1 MRFMVILKGEAQG
14 EAPSEELVDAM
25 IKYNEELVKAG
36 ILLAAEGLFDSSRGA
51 RVVTA
56 GGRKSVIDG
65 PFTEAK
71 ELIAG
76 FYLIQVRSLAEAVE
90 WAKRCPVEVAIRGTD
105 REAVVEIR
113 QVAEADEVPTFTEE
127 QVAAERRIREQLSGG
142 A

>member
-1 MRFMVILKGEAQG
+1 MRFMVLLLGDPVGEL
-14 EAPSEELVDAM
+14 PSEELVDAM

-36 ILLAAEGLFDSSRGA
+36 ILLAAEGLYDSSRGA

-56 GGRKSVIDG
+56 GGKKSVIDG

-76 FYLIQVRSLAEAVE
+76 FYLIQVRSKEEAIE

-105 REAVVEIR
+105 REAVVEVR
-113 QVAEADEVPTFTEE
+113 EVASAEEIGSFTEE
-127 QVAAERRIREQLSGG
+127 QVAADRRLREHLAGG
-142 A
+142 